1 MGNLIKNKAREGSV
15 IMKLKRLL
23 WLLLYIV
30 AAIIPSILYVVNA
43 ININSEVPFLL
54 SGILGITSY
63 FLLSVQFLLMSRPKL
78 IDKYFSLD
86 RLYRYHMFVAVI
98 ALIFAYIHDL
108 LKGLYFDDSTQT
120 LIGNIS
126 LIIFIAISVFS
137 ILLMINKLFFKIRII
152 DWFRKLLN
160 DTLKLKYETK
170 VLIHNIT
177 VLAEI
182 ILFVH
187 VLMSSS
193 VNSNI
198 PLKIIIIIYF
208 VVPLG
213 LYLNHKIIKAHFNKN
228 KKYVVS
234 DIIRD
239 AKNIVTIKFTHI
251 NGEVFD
257 YLPGQFLYMRIY
269 NPHIPKDEH
278 PFTISSS
285 PVEKEYVAATIK
297 QIGDFTNSLSKV
309 KVGDRAYID
318 GGFGSFSY
326 LKTPSN
332 KKLCF
337 IAGGIGIT
345 PFLGMLRYM
354 FTEEPDREVMLL
366 WGVRDESEI
375 ICKYELEEY
384 TSLLKN
390 FKFIPIVSN
399 DDTYE
404 GEKGFIDTERLQKY
418 SNNIFE
424 YDFYICGP
432 PIMMEAQL
440 NNLRKLGVPKEN
452 IHFERFSL

>member
-1 MGNLIKNKAREGSV
+1 
-15 IMKLKRLL
+15 MKFKRFL
-23 WLLLYIV
+23 WLLLYVI
-30 AAIIPSILYVVNA
+30 AAIIPSILYVVKEV
-43 ININSEVPFLL
+43 NSYSDFSFLL
-54 SGILGITSY
+54 SGIFGITAY
-63 FLLSVQFLLMSRPKL
+63 YLLSVQFLLMSRPKL

-86 RLYRYHMFVAVI
+86 RVYRYHMFVAVI
-98 ALIFAYIHDL
+98 ALIVAYLHVI
-108 LKGLYFDDSTQT
+108 LKGIYFEDSLQT
-120 LIGNIS
+120 SIGNAS
-126 LIIFIAISVFS
+126 LIIFVVISVFS
-137 ILLMINKLFFKIRII
+137 ILVMINKLFFKIKII
-152 DWFRKLLN
+152 DRLRMFFNNL
-160 DTLKLKYETK
+160 LKLKYESK

-177 VLAEI
+177 VLALI

-193 VNSNI
+193 VNSNL
-198 PLKIIIIIYF
+198 PLKITIIIYF
-208 VVPLG
+208 IVPLG
-213 LYLNHKIIKAHFNKN
+213 LYLDHKIIKVHFNKN
-228 KKYVVS
+228 KRYVVS

-239 AKNIVTIKFTHI
+239 AKNIVTIKFSNT

-257 YLPGQFLYMRIY
+257 YLPGQFLYVRIY
-269 NPHIPKDEH
+269 NPDIPRDEH

-285 PVEKEYVAATIK
+285 PLEKEYVAATIK
-297 QIGDFTNSLSKV
+297 QIGDFTNSLSKA

-326 LKTPSN
+326 LKRPNN
-332 KKLCF
+332 KKLYF

-354 FTEEPDREVMLL
+354 FTKDNNREVVLL

-384 TSLLKN
+384 TSLLKS

-399 DDTYE
+399 DDTYQ
-404 GEKGFIDTERLQKY
+404 GEKGFIDTEMLKIY
-418 SNNIFE
+418 ANNISE

-440 NNLRKLGVPKEN
+440 NNLRKLGAPKEN

>member
-1 MGNLIKNKAREGSV
+1 
-15 IMKLKRLL
+15 MKFKRLL
-23 WLLLYIV
+23 WLLFYIIG
-30 AAIIPSILYVVNA
+30 AIIPSIFYVIKS
-43 ININSEVPFLL
+43 ININSDFSFLL
-54 SGILGITSY
+54 SGILGVTAY
-63 FLLSVQFLLMSRPKL
+63 YLLSVQFLLMSRPKL

-86 RLYRYHMFVAVI
+86 RVYRYHMFIAVI
-98 ALIFAYIHDL
+98 ALIVAYLHVIF
-108 LKGLYFDDSTQT
+108 KGIYFEDSLQT
-120 LIGNIS
+120 AIGNVS
-126 LIIFIAISVFS
+126 LIIFVVITVFS
-137 ILLMINKLFFKIRII
+137 ILLMVNKLFFRIKAV
-152 DWFRKLLN
+152 DSLRKFFN
-160 DTLKLKYETK
+160 NAFKLKYENK
-170 VLIHNIT
+170 ILIHNIM
-177 VLAEI
+177 VFALI
-182 ILFVH
+182 ILFAH

-193 VNSNI
+193 INSNL
-198 PLKIIIIIYF
+198 PLKIAMIIYF
-208 VVPLG
+208 IIPLG
-213 LYLNHKIIKAHFNKN
+213 LYLNHKIIKVHFNKD

-234 DIIRD
+234 DIVRD
-239 AKNIVTIKFTHI
+239 AKNIVTIKFSNT
-251 NGEVFD
+251 NGKVFD
-257 YLPGQFLYMRIY
+257 YLPGQFLYVRIY
-269 NPHIPKDEH
+269 NPNIPRDEH

-285 PVEKEYVAATIK
+285 PLEKEYVAATIK
-297 QIGDFTNSLSKV
+297 QIGDFTSSLSKA

-326 LKTPSN
+326 LKRPSN

-345 PFLGMLRYM
+345 PFLGMLRYI
-354 FTEEPDREVMLL
+354 FTKDNNREVVLL

-399 DDTYE
+399 DDTYK
-404 GEKGFIDTERLQKY
+404 GEKGFIDPERLKSY
-418 SNNIFE
+418 ANNISQ